1 VPRRV
6 DECRC
11 GFKQTDAPV
20 EETIIAPVVEPRSGG
35 APQSNRG
42 LLLVIAG
49 VVLGGGALLALQTSI
64 LSGSA
69 RPADQPATLSAPT
82 PAPTGAASEPAQ
94 PAADLTPA
102 VVVLSPTT
110 VAPSPTETAPPAS
123 TSSSLEDIVSRV
135 LPAVASISAGQ
146 SRGTGFFVRADQV
159 LTNAHVVQGQSTV
172 TLQVGTA
179 TYNARVERVSQ
190 GSDLALLIVNGANP
204 AQPTLRL
211 GSVAGARVGQE
222 VIAVGSALG
231 VLSNTV
237 TRGIVSAV
245 RQVGSVT
252 LIQTDAAI
260 NPGNSGG
267 PLVDRSGLVIGVNS
281 MGISAQAGQGLAFA
295 VAIDHATNL
304 LNGGALSS
312 TTQTPLSALTRAMG
326 GPSETDQQ
334 RARGEQAYA
343 QVLEWAGRNGQQLDA
358 YWDKYAA
365 SCVASSSRGGDR
377 AWFAAFEPN
386 GIRLNPAST
395 LNCQSWLDTLQGNA
409 TAIKAEV
416 DKAGEA
422 ARHNGVYPGVLRDIR
437 RRYRMSW
444 SGWDQ

>member
-11 GFKQTDAPV
+11 GVKQTEAPP
-20 EETIIAPVVEPRSGG
+20 EEVVAPVVQTGGGG
-35 APQSNRG
+35 APHSNRA

-49 VVLGGGALLALQTSI
+49 VVLGGGALLALQTSL
-64 LSGSA
+64 LSG
-69 RPADQPATLSAPT
+69 PAPAASQPTAVSAP
-82 PAPTGAASEPAQ
+82 PAAPEAASNEATA

-110 VAPSPTETAPPAS
+110 IAPSPGDTAPVS
-123 TSSSLEDIVSRV
+123 TSTSLEDVVSRV

-172 TLQVGTA
+172 TLQVGAA
-179 TYNARVERVSQ
+179 TYSARVERVSQ

-281 MGISAQAGQGLAFA
+281 MAVSAQAGQGLGFA

-304 LNGGALSS
+304 LNGGALST
-312 TTQTPLSALTRAMG
+312 TTQTPLSALTKAMG

-343 QVLEWAGRNGQQLDA
+343 QVVEWAGRNGQQLDA
-358 YWDKYAA
+358 YWDKYAS
-365 SCVASSSRGGDR
+365 SCVATSSRGGDR

>member
-1 VPRRV
+1 MRRS
-6 DECRC
+6 
-11 GFKQTDAPV
+11 Q
-20 EETIIAPVVEPRSGG
+20 ETIIAPVVEPRSGG

-64 LSGSA
+64 LSGNA
-69 RPADQPATLSAPT
+69 RPANQPATFSAPT
-82 PAPTGAASEPAQ
+82 PAPAGAASEPAQ

-110 VAPSPTETAPPAS
+110 VAPSPTETTLPSS
-123 TSSSLEDIVSRV
+123 TSSSLEDVVSRV

-204 AQPTLRL
+204 HSPRC
-211 GSVAGARVGQE
+211 GSVPFAGARVGQE

-237 TRGIVSAV
+237 TRGIVSA
-245 RQVGSVT
+245 RAPGRIGDADSNRCRNQPGQQRWPARRSIRTRDRCELDGDLGAGRSGSR
-252 LIQTDAAI
+252 ICGRDRSRGQPAERRRAEHDNADAAE
-260 NPGNSGG
+260 
-267 PLVDRSGLVIGVNS
+267 
-281 MGISAQAGQGLAFA
+281 
-295 VAIDHATNL
+295 
-304 LNGGALSS
+304 
-312 TTQTPLSALTRAMG
+312 RADQSHG
-326 GPSETDQQ
+326 RPQRKPYQQ

-343 QVLEWAGRNGQQLDA
+343 QVLEWAGRNGQQLE
-358 YWDKYAA
+358 
-365 SCVASSSRGGDR
+365 CLLGQVRRFVRGLVLAWRRPRMVCRIR
-377 AWFAAFEPN
+377 AERHPPEP
-386 GIRLNPAST
+386 GIHIQLPE
-395 LNCQSWLDTLQGNA
+395 L
-409 TAIKAEV
+409 
-416 DKAGEA
+416 
-422 ARHNGVYPGVLRDIR
+422 ARHAPGQRNRDQGR
-437 RRYRMSW
+437 
-444 SGWDQ
+444 SGQGR